1 MEKTT
6 VKRRVIASKS
16 SPPFEVCIKAH
27 MLLSTQQW
35 VCTVGMQLQISES
48 VFFEIRIRDLLL
60 WLDIFQKKLFTKL
73 FQSVI

>member
-6 VKRRVIASKS
+6 VKRRVIGSKS

-35 VCTVGMQLQISES
+35 VCTVGMQLQVSDS

-60 WLDIFQKKLFTKL
+60 WLDIFQKKNCS
-73 FQSVI
+73 QNYSSR